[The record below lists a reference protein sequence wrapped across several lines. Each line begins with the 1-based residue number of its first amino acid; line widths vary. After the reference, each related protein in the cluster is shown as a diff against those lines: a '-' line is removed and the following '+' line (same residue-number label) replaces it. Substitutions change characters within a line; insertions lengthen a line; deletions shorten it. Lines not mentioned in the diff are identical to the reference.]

1 MQPCAFI
8 SIVPLASCRQKV
20 NKQAKLSEVKL
31 GGLFWQTAFDLCIP
45 NTAGMCFAF
54 YGLVTWH
61 GVVLYQPPSRL
72 TFFFFCLTLTRP
84 VWMLFYFIRLQR
96 QDLFVCTHC
105 SSTTAFIFVFTCC
118 VCLETFSAVLFRC
131 IFAACNWRGGNAISS
146 QDGLSSCSKFGNW
159 PVRAYL
165 KSTLMETVYIS
176 ISLPHGFYFAGL
188 FIFWILCYCTMLF
201 SCPLLPPK
209 L

>member
-1 MQPCAFI
+1 MHLLVLYPWPPVARRSTNRQSFLKSSSGGFSDRLHLICAFQTLLPC
-8 SIVPLASCRQKV
+8 VLCFLLSCNLTRSRFVSTPFKV
-20 NKQAKLSEVKL
+20 N
-31 GGLFWQTAFDLCIP
+31 I
-45 NTAGMCFAF
+45 
-54 YGLVTWH
+54 
-61 GVVLYQPPSRL
+61 
-72 TFFFFCLTLTRP
+72 FFFCLTLTRP